1 VIHDFPE
8 GAEILLI
15 WVKLLCMAGKVNA
28 NGYIFISENIPY
40 TENSLA
46 SVLHSPLN
54 TVKLALGTFENM
66 GMITRDGKG
75 IFINNFAYYQN
86 QTALQ
91 IMRDKWAND
100 KRIARHQAKQLKIG
114 IVLDKVSDNVLDKSK
129 TKQQNQAQ
137 NLNNSS
143 NVLDKSET
151 PLKDIDKELD
161 IELDIERRI
170 KNVELDNNLIKQTIP
185 SETAIKLASK
195 LRDLILSNNPKG
207 LTPKDLTT
215 WAKDIDRMIKIDK
228 RTEAG
233 IISVMEFSQH
243 DSFWKTNILSAG
255 KLREKFD
262 QLYLKSKNEKPPF
275 LSKNKNELPTT
286 EQLEE
291 SWRVR

>member
-1 VIHDFPE
+1 MADEVKWIKITTSMFDDEKIRVIHDFPE

-91 IMRDKWAND
+91 ILRDKWAND
-100 KRIARHQAKQLKIG
+100 KRLARHQAKQLKVRV
-114 IVLDKVSDNVLDKSK
+114 VLDKVSDNVLDKSK
-129 TKQQNQAQ
+129 TNQQIQAQ
-137 NLNNSS
+137 SLNKAS

-151 PLKDIDKELD
+151 PLKDIDKE
-161 IELDIERRI
+161 R
-170 KNVELDNNLIKQTIP
+170 
-185 SETAIKLASK
+185 
-195 LRDLILSNNPKG
+195 
-207 LTPKDLTT
+207 
-215 WAKDIDRMIKIDK
+215 DIDIDVDKEKGKKRIPFNPPSNKEVSIK
-228 RTEAG
+228 E
-233 IISVMEFSQH
+233 
-243 DSFWKTNILSAG
+243 
-255 KLREKFD
+255 
-262 QLYLKSKNEKPPF
+262 
-275 LSKNKNELPTT
+275 KNKTT
-286 EQLEE
+286 SYKGWPNVIQ
-291 SWRVR
+291 